1 MEVAEEE
8 QEVDRLMDIPEELP
22 FIGSMATTISVLEA
36 AVGKETTVAME
47 IILVGT
53 GVLMVATEMSGAVVG
68 AMLLSKTLEQGEVGQ
83 DVIVAVVVRLRVV

>member
-53 GVLMVATEMSGAVVG
+53 GVLMVATEMSVAVVG